1 MNRFILTT
9 AALLA
14 WSAGTSQAQ
23 DCGLFFSEYAEGSSF
38 NKYVELYNPTGSSI
52 ALDGISIEV
61 YMNGATDA
69 SSSMALTGAL
79 GAGEVALY
87 AHPSADA
94 SILALA
100 TETNSSVI
108 NWNGNDAVLLRGAS
122 GEVLDVIGEIGS
134 SANFAV
140 ADADTKDNT
149 LVRKP
154 EVGHGSSDWASAAG
168 TDAATS
174 EWVALPNNDWTDAG
188 VHTCTAVC
196 AAAPASEF
204 TLRVL
209 HNNDGES
216 SLLEVDHF
224 LATVNAERA
233 ASAAEGVPTI
243 MLSSGDNFLAGS
255 IFTLSQ
261 NTNTYY
267 DAMALDRI
275 GYDAL
280 CLGNHDFDF
289 GPAVLADFIES
300 YELTTPPYLSANLD
314 FSTEPELAGLA
325 AAGRI
330 LPSTVLNVEGEQV
343 AVIGLTTP
351 LLNGISSPGLVG
363 INSDIVGVVQTE
375 VDAYEA
381 AGINKII
388 VISHLQSVTNDM
400 DLAGALTGVDLI
412 IAGGGDQ
419 LLTNSL
425 YDTDYDVYGSYPL
438 ATTDADGG
446 PAYVVTTIGNY
457 RFLGSLKMTF
467 DADGHVTSIH
477 SDESDVI
484 QVDTSEGAA
493 SDADMYTSVVAP
505 LEAALSQTQVI
516 ATTEIDFDVRK
527 NIIRSRE
534 TGIGNIIADSYLSK
548 AREWALMQGHDV
560 PQMGFA
566 NGGGIRSNTIYPA
579 GEITDQDAG
588 NILPFPNYISI
599 MEDVPSFVIKYV
611 FENAYSQVSLD
622 ETGELVGDDGRF
634 AHIADATI
642 VYDIAGEAYTHD
654 ASGTPVVEGS
664 RILSM
669 VLADGTVVV
678 ENGVAVEGVTVDIAS
693 VDFSLN
699 GGDFYPFDLAGS
711 PVLVSEFAALDAFI
725 DYLTTDLG
733 GLVEAAEYV
742 QDPGMDAGRIQVQTP
757 TCDDPAACTYLQD
770 TFCFYADDCGVCNG
784 DGSTCIEGCTN
795 ELACNYYDLAVI
807 DDGSCI
813 VPTPGNPCPT
823 TVSVTVSSGS
833 DDAEEQLDPSNPYFS
848 GYPYMDSSDLE
859 LTFDGGEQEVGIRFA
874 SLAVPAGATIT
885 EAYIQFTADASHDGE
900 TNLTVLVE
908 NSVNPATYSADVLN
922 DVSNREK
929 FQLPVE
935 WSNVPAWTAGLA
947 GIDQRTPD
955 LAALVQH
962 IIDSEGWASGNP
974 INFIITG
981 TGRREAESFE
991 NDEADASLAP
1001 TLVVSYQELSGEGCT
1016 DNAASNYDPAAV
1028 IDNGTCTYEVSFAVA
1043 TGSDDIEET
1052 LNTDATYYD
1061 GGLPYMDSSDLE
1073 LVQDGDANQA
1083 VGVRFTGLNIA
1094 QGQTIASAYIQFATD
1109 EVSTGAAAIEIAIQD
1124 AADTE
1129 TFDPNTAFDASG
1141 RPTLGATVSWDVP
1154 EWLTVGEAGADQRT
1168 PDLASLLQA
1177 IVDRA
1182 DWAPYN
1188 AVTFILTGSGTR
1200 TAEAFEG
1207 DAALAPRLVV
1217 EVLGTPALA
1226 LGCTDEA
1233 ATNYDAN
1240 AGIDDGS
1247 CTYLVAATIAEIQEG
1262 QLTEAFTGTPVT
1274 TSGVVTYVNGS
1285 FFILQDGTGAYSAI
1299 SAYSSGHGLS
1309 VGDDVTVTAS
1319 VTEYNGLTEL
1329 ISFTDITVN
1338 GMAALPAV
1346 EVLGTGELNEEQWES
1361 VLVATTGEVSAVAN
1375 QYGEWLLN
1383 DGSGDVQVDDYDVS
1397 VPADLAL
1404 GQVYYVEG
1412 PLTYAFG
1419 AFELRAL
1426 VQELQPVACQLG
1438 VVYVSES
1445 HTSGDPADYIEIHN
1459 SGSEDCSL
1467 AGFQLDDNTTVN
1479 DLVFGDVIVPAGGY
1493 WLGYE
1498 DAEGSFTSGLSS
1510 GGDIVV
1516 LQDPAGNQLVVDAGP
1531 SNGTYSVSYTAA
1543 GIGCYTEPTPGTEN
1557 GACIVPGCTDS
1568 TACNF
1573 DNTATVDDGSC
1584 TYSDGIVDCTG
1595 ACINDT
1601 DGDGICDE
1609 NEEAGIGACQLGVVY
1624 VSEAHSEGGAAG
1636 YGNDYIELFNSGAVD
1651 CSLAGFKLDD
1661 SETLSDLTF
1670 GEVVIP
1676 AGGYWLGIKDEVG
1689 SFTSGLGA
1697 NGDFVVFGDPQGNT
1711 LIVELASAAGT
1722 AAQNFDAAGNGCY
1735 ALPTPGAA
1743 NGDCVAVGCM
1753 DATACNYNADAA
1765 IDDNTCTFAAAFQDC
1780 DGNCLNDLDGNG
1792 VCDELEG
1799 DGGIEVCQLGVVYVS
1814 EAHTSGE
1821 PKDYIEIYNSGSEDC
1836 MLTGF
1841 QLDDALELADL
1852 TFGEVVIQAGGFWVG
1867 YEDAPGSFT
1876 SGLSS
1881 GGDLVV
1887 FADPQGNTLI
1897 VEAGPSI
1904 GILSKSFD
1912 AEGNGCYTLPTPGEA
1927 NDACGVVGCTD
1938 ATACN
1943 YNSEATADDGSCTFS
1958 DGILD
1963 CDGVCFNDADGDGIC
1978 DENEALEGCTDP
1990 TAENYNAQANLDD
2003 GSCWNSDLAFTV
2015 AGTHGT
2021 GQFDAGAAEIV
2032 DYHAGTQRLFYVNAS
2047 ARTVDALDMS
2057 DPNNLTLA
2065 FTFDATAYGAS
2076 ANGLVV
2082 FGDHVA
2088 VAIEGNAIDEQGQI
2102 VIIDTDG
2109 NFVSSAPAG
2118 FLPDAVTVSHDGTT
2132 LAVANEGQ
2140 PNEDYSYDPVG
2151 STTLIDV
2158 TNPASPV
2165 ATQVS
2170 FAGITEE
2177 MLDESIRI
2185 FGPNASIEQD
2195 LEPEYSA
2202 FSGDDSKV
2210 YVSCQE
2216 NNCIITIDVASGQV
2230 ENIWGLGFKDHTL
2243 AGNALD
2249 ASNQDDAINI
2259 ANWPVKG
2266 VFMPDAIH
2274 SYEVAGQTYLVAANE
2289 GDSRDYSGY
2298 SEEARVKDVTLDPT
2312 AFPNAAELQLEENL
2326 GRLLIT
2332 TSMGDTDGDG
2342 DFDELYSFGGRSFT
2356 IYTAEGDLVYDSG
2369 DDFEQILSVLHPND
2383 FNSNN
2388 SGNDSFDNRSD
2399 DKGPEPEGIDIGV
2412 INGRTYA
2419 FIGLER
2425 MSGVMIYDITDPTAP
2440 VYQRYLSNR
2449 DFAVDN
2455 NALQL
2460 DAGAAGDLGPEGLVF
2475 IPATASPDGMP
2486 YLVTSNEIS
2495 GTVTAYALTSS
2506 VVAPEVAVCQL
2517 GVVYV
2522 SEAHTSGDPEDYIE
2536 LYNSGAEDCSL
2547 EGFQLDDNTAL
2558 TDLTF
2563 GDVVIAAGGYWLGYE
2578 DAEGSF
2584 GSGLSSSGDIVV
2596 LGNGLGDQLVV
2607 TLGGSI
2613 GGYSQSFDADG
2624 NGCYTEPTPGADNAA
2639 CEETQLVT
2647 VDDLGCTYAGACNFN
2662 PDALFDDG
2670 SCVYLPGD
2678 LTGNGVV
2685 DALDLLD
2692 FLASFT
2698 STCSDIGF

>member
-100 TETNSSVI
+100 TETNGSVI

-154 EVGHGSSDWASAAG
+154 EVGHGTSDWASAAG

-196 AAAPASEF
+196 AATPASEF

-534 TGIGNIIADSYLSK
+534 TGIGNIIADAYLSK

-634 AHIADATI
+634 AHIADAAI

-757 TCDDPAACTYLQD
+757 TCDDPTACTYLQD

-922 DVSNREK
+922 DVSNRDK

-1299 SAYSSGHGLS
+1299 SAYTSGHGLS

-1338 GMAALPAV
+1338 GTAALPAA
-1346 EVLGTGELNEEQWES
+1346 EVLGTGELNDEQWES

-1397 VPADLAL
+1397 VPADLTL

-1426 VQELQPVACQLG
+1426 VQELQPA
-1438 VVYVSES
+1438 
-1445 HTSGDPADYIEIHN
+1445 
-1459 SGSEDCSL
+1459 
-1467 AGFQLDDNTTVN
+1467 
-1479 DLVFGDVIVPAGGY
+1479 
-1493 WLGYE
+1493 
-1498 DAEGSFTSGLSS
+1498 
-1510 GGDIVV
+1510 
-1516 LQDPAGNQLVVDAGP
+1516 
-1531 SNGTYSVSYTAA
+1531 
-1543 GIGCYTEPTPGTEN
+1543 
-1557 GACIVPGCTDS
+1557 
-1568 TACNF
+1568 
-1573 DNTATVDDGSC
+1573 
-1584 TYSDGIVDCTG
+1584 
-1595 ACINDT
+1595 
-1601 DGDGICDE
+1601 
-1609 NEEAGIGACQLGVVY
+1609 
-1624 VSEAHSEGGAAG
+1624 
-1636 YGNDYIELFNSGAVD
+1636 
-1651 CSLAGFKLDD
+1651 
-1661 SETLSDLTF
+1661 
-1670 GEVVIP
+1670 
-1676 AGGYWLGIKDEVG
+1676 
-1689 SFTSGLGA
+1689 
-1697 NGDFVVFGDPQGNT
+1697 
-1711 LIVELASAAGT
+1711 
-1722 AAQNFDAAGNGCY
+1722 
-1735 ALPTPGAA
+1735 
-1743 NGDCVAVGCM
+1743 
-1753 DATACNYNADAA
+1753 
-1765 IDDNTCTFAAAFQDC
+1765 
-1780 DGNCLNDLDGNG
+1780 
-1792 VCDELEG
+1792 
-1799 DGGIEVCQLGVVYVS
+1799 VCQLGVVYVS

-1821 PKDYIEIYNSGSEDC
+1821 PKDYIELYNSGSEDC
-1836 MLTGF
+1836 LLTGF
-1841 QLDDALELADL
+1841 QLDDSEELADL
-1852 TFGEVVIQAGGFWVG
+1852 TFGDVVIPAGGFWLG
-1867 YEDAPGSFT
+1867 YEDDPESFT

-1912 AEGNGCYTLPTPGEA
+1912 AEGNGCYTLPTPGAA

-1943 YNSEATADDGSCTFS
+1943 FNSEATADDGSCTFS

-1963 CDGVCFNDADGDGIC
+1963 CDGVCVNDADGDGIC

-2003 GSCWNSDLAFTV
+2003 GSCWTSDLAFTV

-2118 FLPDAVTVSHDGTT
+2118 YLPDAVTVSHDGTT

-2140 PNEDYSYDPVG
+2140 PSEDYTYDPVG

-2165 ATQVS
+2165 TTQVS

-2230 ENIWGLGFKDHTL
+2230 ENIWGLGFKDHAL

-2312 AFPNAAELQLEENL
+2312 AFPNAAELQLPENL

-2475 IPATASPDGMP
+2475 IPETASPDGMP

-2584 GSGLSSSGDIVV
+2584 GSGLSSGGDIVV

-2692 FLASFT
+2692 FLASYT